1 MSEYA
6 QTTQNNVNEHEYASD
21 NKVIIAFV
29 TSDWNLYDSKG
40 RLMTVHSLDDQADLS
55 KKMKLMFRIQKNLY
69 NGQTINFVVDD
80 KHPHI
85 CTVRAAYQIYQ
96 RAKSLGQLDDQ
107 PMGIFVNHQGIVR
120 SLTANKIAE
129 VLQSGAKNMASRF
142 IQR

>member
-29 TSDWNLYDSKG
+29 TSHWNLYDSKG

-55 KKMKLMFRIQKNLY
+55 KKMKLMIRIQKNCPDC
-69 NGQTINFVVDD
+69 QSIIFVLDN

-85 CTVRAAYQIYQ
+85 LQVRATIVFTCVPNVLVNWMISQWV
-96 RAKSLGQLDDQ
+96 SLSTIKAL
-107 PMGIFVNHQGIVR
+107 
-120 SLTANKIAE
+120 
-129 VLQSGAKNMASRF
+129 
-142 IQR
+142 